1 MIGKSLKIGI
11 VSACMNML
19 VLGVVG
25 AETPFVPPTKVEPST
40 EWQTLVNANSFVP
53 SQTVLILKNGVADLR
68 VTLPFGSAYSVRAES
83 DSKYPRGTIVT
94 DGGNFFYDVT
104 AEALPYGANKKYH
117 YVEGLPY
124 EISTNEDI
132 KKATF
137 ERPDFKNSKLKDESS
152 IGKYEQRGLVAAYW
166 DYLPYFNDTKM
177 IGTINF
183 ALEKDRSV
191 QYHMGFDAPGK
202 PIAMSMKA
210 LFTVLSPSV
219 RPASVVD
226 AMADAKSWNG
236 VNYYVPKGFE
246 REKTDDLNQLLYVS
260 NIGEVYSLYKM
271 DIGEM
276 KKDVPDKELLG
287 GIILG
292 EVSALQEEKSRLS
305 LISTVW
311 NRASAI
317 GYVESERTLDGT
329 VYRTMTSLYP
339 AGQYLYRI
347 DYRYSINS
355 APANEQLMRDIV
367 QSIWVN
373 GADRQAEGYG
383 VLGNLFTGKL

>member
-1 MIGKSLKIGI
+1 MNISKKS
-11 VSACMNML
+11 V
-19 VLGVVG
+19 VVG
-25 AETPFVPPTKVEPST
+25 TMIVGMAVTGVMAAETPFVPPTKVETSA
-40 EWQTLVNANSFVP
+40 EWQTLVNVNSFVP
-53 SQTVLILKNGVADLR
+53 SQTVLVLKDGAADLR
-68 VTLPFGSAYSVRAES
+68 VTLPFGSAYSVRTENNA
-83 DSKYPRGTIVT
+83 KYPRGTIVT

-104 AEALPYGANKKYH
+104 AETLPYGANKKYH

-124 EISTNEDI
+124 ELSTNEEL
-132 KKATF
+132 KNATF
-137 ERPDFKNSKLKDESS
+137 ERPDFKNSKLKSESS

-183 ALEKDRSV
+183 ALDKDRSV

-202 PIAMSMKA
+202 PIAMSMQA
-210 LFTVLSPSV
+210 LFEVVSPSI

-226 AMADAKSWNG
+226 EMADQQHWTG
-236 VNYYVPKGFE
+236 FNYYVPKGFE
-246 REKTDDLNQLLYVS
+246 REKTDNLNQLVYVS
-260 NIGEVYSLYKM
+260 TLGEVYSVYKM

-276 KKDVPDKELLG
+276 KKNVSDKDLLG

-292 EVSALQEEKSRLS
+292 EVGALQEEKARLS

-311 NRASAI
+311 NRASAV
-317 GYVESERTLDGT
+317 GYVESEKTQDGT

-339 AGQYLYRI
+339 TGSYLYRI
-347 DYRYSINS
+347 DYRYSIDS
-355 APANEQLMRDIV
+355 APKNEQLMRDIV
-367 QSIWVN
+367 QSVWSD
-373 GADRQAEGYG
+373 GANRQMEGYG